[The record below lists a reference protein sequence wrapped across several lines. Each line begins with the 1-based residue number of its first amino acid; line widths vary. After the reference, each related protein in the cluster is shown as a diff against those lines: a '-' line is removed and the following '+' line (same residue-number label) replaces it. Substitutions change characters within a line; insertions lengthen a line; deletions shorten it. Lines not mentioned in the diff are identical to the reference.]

1 MEIHSP
7 RHRRK
12 NFPMKFILPACLLST
27 LFLLVLHANPDK
39 ANIQA
44 RYENAKLN
52 RISLRKKMK
61 TLPYAQQS
69 ALWADY
75 VALQLAPA
83 WYGTPWDFNGTS
95 EIPQEGAIA
104 CGYFVT
110 TILRDA
116 GYPIQRVKL
125 AQCASEQMIR
135 QLTTQRAYY
144 NQVSFEAFIHAMLLK
159 GKSLSII
166 GLDNHTGFLYGDG
179 KKLWFIHSSFVG
191 TGRVCSEDASQ
202 CRILKGS
209 AYKVVGFISQDAQF
223 IKRWMAGN

>member
-7 RHRRK
+7 WHRGE
-12 NFPMKFILPACLLST
+12 NFPMKYLLLSGIVSV
-27 LFLLVLHANPDK
+27 LFFAVLYANPDK
-39 ANIQA
+39 AGIQA
-44 RYENAKLN
+44 KYEKTKLS
-52 RISLRKKMK
+52 RVALRKKMK
-61 TLPYAQQS
+61 QLPFAQQS
-69 ALWADY
+69 ALWTDY

-95 EIPQEGAIA
+95 EIPQEGSIA

-135 QLTTQRAYY
+135 QLTSQRAYF
-144 NQVSFEAFIHAMLLK
+144 NQVSFEAFIQAMLSK
-159 GKSLSII
+159 GKSLSVI
-166 GLDNHTGFLYGDG
+166 GLDNHTGFIYVDG
-179 KKLWFIHSSFVG
+179 KKVWFIHSSFVG

-202 CRILKGS
+202 CGILKGS

-223 IKRWMAGN
+223 IQRWMAGN

>member
-1 MEIHSP
+1 MEIHSL
-7 RHRRK
+7 RHRGG
-12 NFPMKFILPACLLST
+12 NFPMKILFT
-27 LFLLVLHANPDK
+27 LCVFSILFFALLHATPDK
-39 ANIQA
+39 SSIQA
-44 RYENAKLN
+44 RYEKAKLN

-61 TLPYAQQS
+61 QLPFAQQS
-69 ALWADY
+69 ALWTDY
-75 VALQLAPA
+75 VALQLAPV
-83 WYGTPWDFNGTS
+83 WYGTLWDFNGTS

-125 AQCASEQMIR
+125 AQCSSEQMIR
-135 QLTTQRAYY
+135 QLTTQRAYF
-144 NQVSFEAFIHAMLLK
+144 NQVSFEEFIRAMLSK

-202 CRILKGS
+202 CGILKGS
-209 AYKVVGFISQDAQF
+209 AYKVVGFISQDTQF
-223 IKRWMAGN
+223 IKRWMTGN